1 MIIKIQVSEE
11 RNMCQLRLLV
21 QEKAHGF
28 QSNQM
33 LKSRLH
39 NFEQFIYVSQTRVT
53 HTPGDTWLL
62 ALAVQSHIVNM
73 MHMVLLADLNVN

>member
-39 NFEQFIYVSQTRVT
+39 NFEQFIYVSQTSYTYPRGYMT
-53 HTPGDTWLL
+53 FGTGCTK
-62 ALAVQSHIVNM
+62 SHCKYDAYGTVG
-73 MHMVLLADLNVN
+73 